1 MNYATGCAFNTK
13 EIFEN
18 LDRKKL
24 KLNSKLA
31 ESITGDRH
39 LNSLI
44 FRIFKDSMKLIFKDI
59 IDNNVTFLLP
69 TTRSNIHIHRVTGDD
84 LVYGRQHG
92 QWQDVDF
99 LKSNFS
105 GYQLMLDIN
114 KRNGMHPIEKPIYLN
129 KEYKDQ
135 ITKNT
140 NEGKQYC

>member
-24 KLNSKLA
+24 KLNSKLT

-84 LVYGRQHG
+84 FVYGRQHG
-92 QWQDVDF
+92 KWQDIDF
-99 LKSNFS
+99 LKS
-105 GYQLMLDIN
+105 Y
-114 KRNGMHPIEKPIYLN
+114 
-129 KEYKDQ
+129 
-135 ITKNT
+135 
-140 NEGKQYC
+140 